1 MIIETRSL
9 HKAYGKHTAL
19 RDVSIGVRPGTTLGI
34 VGESGSGK
42 STVARLMAGLE
53 RPTSGEVLLDGVPLP
68 KRGRALRA
76 ARRRLGFVFQ
86 DPYASLDPRFTLEQ
100 IVGEPLR
107 AHGLWRDGGRD
118 RVDEL
123 LRAVGMGGI
132 DPRSRAG
139 EFSGGQ
145 RQRLCVARA
154 IATRP
159 QLVICDEPT
168 SALDV
173 SVQAQ
178 ILNLLLDL
186 QESLGVSYVL
196 ISHDIDVVR
205 RMSDDIVVM
214 RSGEVRESGPCTE
227 VLADPRDEYTRTL
240 LDAMPGRRGEEIR

>member
-1 MIIETRSL
+1 MIVETRDLS
-9 HKAYGKHTAL
+9 KSYGKHTAL
-19 RDVSIGVRPGTTLGI
+19 QSVSIGVRPGTTLGI

-42 STVARLMAGLE
+42 STLARLMAGLE
-53 RPTSGEVLLDGVPLP
+53 RPTSGEVRLDGVRLP
-68 KRGRALRA
+68 KRGRALRT
-76 ARRRLGFVFQ
+76 ARRELGFVFQ
-86 DPYASLDPRFTLEQ
+86 DPYASLDPRFTLED

-107 AHGLWRDGGRD
+107 AHGLWRDGGHE

-123 LRAVGMGGI
+123 LRAVGMGGV

-154 IATRP
+154 IATSP
-159 QLVICDEPT
+159 KLVICDEPT

-186 QESLGVSYVL
+186 QDSLGVSYVL

-214 RSGEVRESGPCTE
+214 RNGEVKESGPTAD
-227 VLADPRDEYTRTL
+227 VLANPSNDYTRTL
-240 LDAMPGRRGEEIR
+240 LDAIPGRAVRL